1 MIMRRILSCGL
12 LGLCLLLS
20 SPLGAQT
27 FSHKHPYEREAA
39 YRSRMPKAEYRTP
52 TTATRTRHTVP
63 TLRLER
69 TADMRM
75 HSTGRY
81 SNGIVA
87 PAYQHYTIAQQ
98 QKPTTF
104 VNIPA
109 FGHSVWQGKVADMSG
124 NLAVPHASKRR
135 MGAIGGGDDG
145 VAGNPEDVVLGGIGG
160 GDDGL
165 AGNPEYVPV
174 GDMPVWLLVLL
185 IGAYACCLRRKVRT
199 AAPVRRFERSK
210 VLRFQG

>member
-52 TTATRTRHTVP
+52 TTAAHTSHTAP
-63 TLRLER
+63 TLRLKR
-69 TADMRM
+69 TTDMRI
-75 HSTGRY
+75 HSTGGH
-81 SNGIVA
+81 SNETVA
-87 PAYQHYTIAQQ
+87 PAYQHYTTT
-98 QKPTTF
+98 QKQEPTTA
-104 VNIPA
+104 VQVRVPA
-109 FGHSVWQGKVADMSG
+109 IGRSAWRGQVADMSG

-135 MGAIGGGDDG
+135 MGAIGGGDGG
-145 VAGNPEDVVLGGIGG
+145 VAGNPEDVVIGGIGG

-185 IGAYACCLRRKVRT
+185 MGAYACCLRRKVRT
-199 AAPVRRFERSK
+199 
-210 VLRFQG
+210 L